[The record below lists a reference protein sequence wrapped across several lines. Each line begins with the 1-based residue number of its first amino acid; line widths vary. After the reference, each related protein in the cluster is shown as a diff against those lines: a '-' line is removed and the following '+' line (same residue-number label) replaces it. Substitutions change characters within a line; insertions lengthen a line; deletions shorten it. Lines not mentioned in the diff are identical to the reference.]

1 MLSSTVFRMFLCRKL
16 DYGERWHVDQYSIDC
31 NSNIHQLFTYLAIIM
46 ACVYPFGVPFFFFV

>member
-31 NSNIHQLFTYLAIIM
+31 NSDIHQLFTYLA
-46 ACVYPFGVPFFFFV
+46 